1 MLLMGFSMPIVA
13 LTTPTVAFMEP
24 LLVPFIMNSALGEAA
39 TVALTNIALASL
51 AQVALNLNINNLN
64 LLNKP
69 ALAEVDKNLLL

>member
-1 MLLMGFSMPIVA
+1 M
-13 LTTPTVAFMEP
+13 
-24 LLVPFIMNSALGEAA
+24 VPFIMNSALEEAV

>member
-1 MLLMGFSMPIVA
+1 
-13 LTTPTVAFMEP
+13 
-24 LLVPFIMNSALGEAA
+24 MNSALEEAV